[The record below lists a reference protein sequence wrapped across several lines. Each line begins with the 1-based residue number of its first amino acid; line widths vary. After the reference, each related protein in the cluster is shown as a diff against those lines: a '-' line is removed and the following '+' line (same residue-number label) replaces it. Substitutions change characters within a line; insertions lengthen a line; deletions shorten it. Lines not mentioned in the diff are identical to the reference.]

1 MVTPL
6 KPDAL
11 RRVCQPESLPFT
23 GTEELQRLEEVV
35 AQGRAVEAITF
46 GVGIRGAG
54 FNLFVL
60 GPPGTGKTT
69 AIKRFLAREA
79 SKLATPPDWC
89 YVNNFAD
96 PQRPRALR
104 LPPGL
109 ARVLQADCE
118 RLLAE
123 LKAGVPRAFEAE
135 AYEQQRRAILEELE
149 KQTSGELEALQRR
162 AEALGFGLVKTASG
176 FMIIPMLRGTP
187 LEPKG
192 FEALDED
199 AKRQVSLKGEEVQ
212 KDMAATHRRVREM
225 ERGAK
230 DRLDALDREV
240 ATSAVD
246 HLIEE
251 VKERYADH
259 PEAQVHFEAMR
270 EDVIAS
276 VDLFRRGQG
285 GASGPAELIAM
296 MQPGRDPFD
305 RYRVNVLI
313 EQDRDGGAPVVVET
327 HPTCQNLVGRIEHQV
342 HMGALY
348 TNFMMIKGGAFH
360 RANGGFLVLEA
371 LELLKQ
377 FLAWD
382 QLKRT
387 LKDRR
392 IKIEEP
398 GEQFRLYS
406 TVTLEPEPTPLD
418 VKVVLIGS
426 PWLYYLLHTFDPE
439 FRELF
444 KVQVEFG
451 EFVAR
456 TPENI
461 VAFARL
467 LATCCQEEGLSP
479 FDRSAV
485 AKLVEHSSRLV
496 EDQERLA
503 TNFSDLLDVA
513 REASF
518 WAGQNGHSRVTPED
532 VRRAIEAK
540 IGRSNRLEE
549 RLQDLITEGTLLVD
563 AAGAAVG
570 QVNGIAVIPLGEYH
584 FGKPSRITART
595 FLGRGGII
603 DIEREARMGGRI
615 HSKGVLILS
624 GYLGGRYAEDVPLA
638 LSASIAFEQLY
649 EEVEGDSAS
658 SAELY
663 AILSGLSGLP
673 INQGLAVT
681 GSVNQQGQVQAIGAV
696 NAKVEG
702 FFDVC
707 RAKGL
712 TGEQGVLIPASNI
725 RNLMLREDVVDAVAA
740 GQFHVYPVRTID
752 EGIALLTGREAGERA
767 PDGTFPEGSVN
778 ALAEGRLREM
788 AERARAYGG
797 DGQGPP
803 RPDRTDEP
811 E

>member
-11 RRVCQPESLPFT
+11 RRICQPESLPFA
-23 GTEELQRLEEVV
+23 GTEDLQRLEEIVS
-35 AQGRAVEAITF
+35 QGRAVEAIAF
-46 GVGIRGAG
+46 GIGMQGAG

-60 GPPGTGKTT
+60 GPAGTGKTT

-109 ARVLQADCE
+109 ARALQGDCE

-123 LKAGVPRAFEAE
+123 LKTGVPRTFETE

-176 FMIIPMLRGTP
+176 FMIIPMLRGKP
-187 LEPKG
+187 LKQEG
-192 FEALDED
+192 FDALDED
-199 AKRQVSLKGEEVQ
+199 AKRQVNLKGEEAQ
-212 KDMAATHRRVREM
+212 KDMAATNRRVREI

-251 VKERYADH
+251 VKERYTDH
-259 PEAQVHFEAMR
+259 PEVLAHFEAMR

-285 GASGPAELIAM
+285 GTPGPAELIAM
-296 MQPGRDPFD
+296 MQSGRDPLD

-313 EQDRDGGAPVVVET
+313 EQGKDGGAPVVVET
-327 HPTCQNLVGRIEHQV
+327 HPACQNLVGRIEHQV

-348 TNFMMIKGGAFH
+348 TNFMMIKGGALH

-371 LELLKQ
+371 LEVLKQ

-398 GEQFRLYS
+398 GEQFRMYS
-406 TVTLEPEPTPLD
+406 TVTLEPEPIPLN
-418 VKVVLIGS
+418 VKVVLIGT
-426 PWLYYLLHTFDPE
+426 PWLYYLLHSFDPE

-444 KVQVEFG
+444 KVQAEFG
-451 EFVAR
+451 EFIAR

-461 VAFARL
+461 DAFARL

-479 FDRSAV
+479 FDRTAV

-503 TNFSDLLDVA
+503 TTFSDLLDVA

-518 WAGQNGHSRVTPED
+518 LAGQEGRDRVTADD
-532 VRRAIEAK
+532 VRRAIGAK
-540 IGRSNRLEE
+540 IRRSNRLEE
-549 RLQDLITEGTLLVD
+549 RLQDLITEGTILVD
-563 AAGAAVG
+563 TAGAAAG

-624 GYLGGRYAEDVPLA
+624 GYLGGRYARDIPLA
-638 LSASIAFEQLY
+638 LSGSVAFEQLY

-663 AILSGLSGLP
+663 AILSSLSGLP
-673 INQGLAVT
+673 ISQGLAVT

-696 NAKVEG
+696 NAKIEG

-707 RAKGL
+707 RARGL
-712 TGEQGVLIPASNI
+712 TGDQGVLIPASNV
-725 RNLMLREDVVDAVAA
+725 RNLMLREDVVEAVAA
-740 GQFHVYPVRTID
+740 GQFHIYPVRTID
-752 EGIALLTGREAGERA
+752 EGIAVLTGREAGERA

-778 ALAEGRLREM
+778 GLVERRLREM

-797 DGQGPP
+797 DGQALARG
-803 RPDRTDEP
+803 DRQGELS
-811 E
+811 

>member
-6 KPDAL
+6 KPDQL
-11 RRVCQPESLPFT
+11 RKVCLPESLPFDAT
-23 GTEELQRLEEVV
+23 DELTPLEEIV
-35 AQGRAVEAITF
+35 AQGRAVQAIGF

-60 GPPGTGKTT
+60 GAPGTGKTT

-79 SKLATPPDWC
+79 SKLPTPPDWC

-96 PQRPRALR
+96 PQCPRALR
-104 LPPGL
+104 LPPGR
-109 ARVLQADCE
+109 ARIFQTDCE
-118 RLLAE
+118 RLLDE
-123 LKAGVPRAFEAE
+123 LKVGVPRAFESE
-135 AYEQQRRAILEELE
+135 AYEQHRRTILEELQ
-149 KQTSGELEALQRR
+149 KQTSTELEGLQGR

-176 FMIIPMLRGTP
+176 FVIVPILRGKP
-187 LEPKG
+187 LKPEG
-192 FEALDED
+192 FEALDEES
-199 AKRQVSLKGEEVQ
+199 KRQVNLKSEEVQ
-212 KDMAATHRRVREM
+212 KDLAATLRRIREL
-225 ERGAK
+225 EREAK
-230 DRLDALDREV
+230 NRLDAFDREV

-246 HLIEE
+246 HLIED

-259 PEAQVHFEAMR
+259 REVQVHFEAMR
-270 EDVIAS
+270 EDVIAN
-276 VDLFRRGQG
+276 VDLFRRGQE
-285 GASGPAELIAM
+285 GAPGPAELVAM

-313 EQDRDGGAPVVVET
+313 EQVRDGGAPVVVES
-327 HPTCQNLVGRIEHQV
+327 HPTCQNLLGRIEHQV

-348 TNFMMIKGGAFH
+348 TNFMMARAGALH
-360 RANGGFLVLEA
+360 QANGGFLVLEA

-382 QLKRT
+382 TLKRT
-387 LKDRR
+387 LKNRR

-398 GEQFRLYS
+398 GEQFRLFS
-406 TVTLEPEPTPLD
+406 TVTLEPEPIPLD

-426 PWLYYLLHTFDPE
+426 PWLYYLLHAYEPE

-444 KVQVEFG
+444 KVQVEFS
-451 EFVAR
+451 EYVAR

-461 VAFARL
+461 LAFARL
-467 LATCCQEEGLSP
+467 LATCCREEGLRP
-479 FDRSAV
+479 FERSAV

-503 TNFSDLLDVA
+503 TTFSDLLDVA

-518 WAGQNGHSRVTPED
+518 WAGQNEHNRVTAGD
-532 VRRAIEAK
+532 VQRAIEAK
-540 IGRSNRLEE
+540 IRRSNRLEE
-549 RLQDLITEGTLLVD
+549 RLQELITEGTLLVD
-563 AAGAAVG
+563 TAGAVVG

-603 DIEREARMGGRI
+603 DIAREARMGGKI

-624 GYLGGRYAEDVPLA
+624 GYLGGRYVQQVPLT

-663 AILSGLSGLP
+663 AILSSLSGLP
-673 INQGLAVT
+673 ISQGLAVT
-681 GSVNQQGQVQAIGAV
+681 GSVNQQGEVQAIGAV
-696 NAKVEG
+696 NAKIEG

-707 RAKGL
+707 RARGL
-712 TGEQGVLIPASNI
+712 TGEQGVLIPASNV
-725 RNLMLREDVVDAVAA
+725 RHLMLREDVVEAVAA
-740 GQFHVYPVRTID
+740 RQFHVFPIHTID
-752 EGIALLTGREAGERA
+752 EGTALLTGLEAGERG
-767 PDGTFPEGSVN
+767 PDGTFPEGSLN
-778 ALAEGRLREM
+778 ALVQERLREM
-788 AERARAYGG
+788 AEQARAYGVE
-797 DGQGPP
+797 GQLASQPN
-803 RPDRTDEP
+803 RDDEL
-811 E
+811 

>member
-1 MVTPL
+1 M

-11 RRVCQPESLPFT
+11 RRVCQPESLPFAR
-23 GTEELQRLEEVV
+23 TEELQRLEEVV
-35 AQGRAVEAITF
+35 GQGRAVEAITF

-259 PEAQVHFEAMR
+259 PGAQAHFEAMR

-313 EQDRDGGAPVVVET
+313 EQGRDGGAPVVVET

-371 LELLKQ
+371 LELVKQ

-387 LKDRR
+387 LKDHR

-398 GEQFRLYS
+398 GEQFRVYS
-406 TVTLEPEPTPLD
+406 TVTLEPEPIPLD

-549 RLQDLITEGTLLVD
+549 RLQELITEGTLLVD

-624 GYLGGRYAEDVPLA
+624 GYLGGRYARDIPLA
-638 LSASIAFEQLY
+638 LSASVAFEQLY

-663 AILSGLSGLP
+663 AILSSLSGLP

-712 TGEQGVLIPASNI
+712 TGEQGVLIPASNV
-725 RNLMLREDVVDAVAA
+725 RNLMLREDVVEAVAA

-778 ALAEGRLREM
+778 ALAEGRLQEM

-797 DGQGPP
+797 DGQLSA
-803 RPDRTDEP
+803 RQDRRAEP
-811 E
+811 